1 MNDTIQVNAGQPE
14 PATRQVER
22 RKYPRIQTAI
32 PVEFVP
38 DGSEVATHAQTSDIS
53 LGGCYVETSSILSP
67 GTKLKLVFSIDDGQ
81 LHADGTVTRIDPG
94 TGVAV
99 QFKELTREN
108 RDHMHRVLEYLQ
120 NTSTYYDNRYLSLI
134 NR

>member
-53 LGGCYVETSSILSP
+53 LGGCYVEMNFTLP
-67 GTKLKLVFSIDDGQ
+67 V
-81 LHADGTVTRIDPG
+81 GTVVEMALWLGEEKVWINAKTVTHHPYFGNGFAFSEISDKARQKLAHFLSS
-94 TGVAV
+94 VAAV
-99 QFKELTREN
+99 T
-108 RDHMHRVLEYLQ
+108 H
-120 NTSTYYDNRYLSLI
+120 
-134 NR
+134 